1 MITVCVTLAGKER
14 KVEMAKD
21 KTIEDLFAKLE
32 LFPDAYIA
40 IIGERPV
47 PLTQILHDG
56 DRLRILKVAS
66 GG

>member
-1 MITVCVTLAGKER
+1 MITICVTLAGKER
-14 KVEMAKD
+14 KVEIAKD

-32 LFPDAYIA
+32 LFPDAHIA
-40 IIGERPV
+40 IIGEHPV
-47 PLTQILHDG
+47 PLTQVLHDG

>member
-1 MITVCVTLAGKER
+1 MITVTVILSGKER
-14 KVEMAKD
+14 KVEIAKD
-21 KTIEDLFAKLE
+21 KCIEDLFAKLK

-40 IIGERPV
+40 LIGDRPV